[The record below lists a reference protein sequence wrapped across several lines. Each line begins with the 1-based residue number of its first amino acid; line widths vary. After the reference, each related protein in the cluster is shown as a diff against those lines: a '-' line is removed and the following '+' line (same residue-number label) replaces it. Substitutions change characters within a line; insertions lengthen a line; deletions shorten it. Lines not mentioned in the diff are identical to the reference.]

1 MKKILFAITGLT
13 LGGAERVLV
22 DISNKLSNK
31 YDITIF
37 TIYAGGELEE
47 QLNDKIKLESLIKKP
62 YKELSPKE
70 KKIKPLQIMLDK
82 KKIYENIIKDNYDVE
97 IAFLE
102 GAPTR
107 LLSIENNKTKK
118 IAWVH
123 NDITKVFGSGLKAK
137 LKKKI
142 DRKVYEKYDDII
154 FVSEENKKEFE
165 KLYNISTNKEVIYN
179 YIDANRVLEKSKEN
193 VEIEY
198 NKNQVNIVT
207 VARLTEQKAIDR
219 LARVHSRLI
228 RDGFKHT
235 IYVIGDGPERKNIE
249 KIIKENCIED
259 TFKLLGAKE
268 NAYPYMKNADC
279 FVLLSNFEGY
289 PMVLL
294 EAQIL
299 NKYIILTDTAARE
312 TVKEYESKKI
322 VENSEEGI
330 YLGLK
335 DLIENKLFNNEIIS
349 NDYDNKNII
358 NEIEKVIET
367 EK

>member
-22 DISNKLSNK
+22 DIANKLSNK

-37 TIYAGGELEE
+37 TIYAGGELEK
-47 QLNDKIKLESLIKKP
+47 QLNSKIKIESLIKKQ
-62 YKELSPKE
+62 YKELSAE
-70 KKIKPLQIMLDK
+70 ERKIKPLQIILDK
-82 KKIYENIIKDNYDVE
+82 KKIYKNIIKDNYEVE

-107 LLSIENNKTKK
+107 LLSVKNDKVKK

-142 DRKVYEKYDDII
+142 DKKVYEKYDDII
-154 FVSEENKKEFE
+154 FVSEDNKNKFE
-165 KLYNISTNKEVIYN
+165 EIYDVSANKEVIYN
-179 YIDANRVLEKSKEN
+179 YINTERVLEKANEN
-193 VEIEY
+193 IGVEFE
-198 NKNQVNIVT
+198 KDKTNIIT
-207 VARLTEQKAIDR
+207 VSRLVEQKAIDR
-219 LARVHSRLI
+219 LAKVHAKLVKE
-228 RDGFKHT
+228 GFNHN

-249 KIIKENCIED
+249 KIVKENGIEN

-268 NAYPYMKNADC
+268 NAYPYMKNADY
-279 FVLLSNFEGY
+279 FALLSKFEGY

-299 NKYIILTDTAARE
+299 NKYIILTNTAARE
-312 TVKEYESKKI
+312 TVRDYEAKKI
-322 VENSEEGI
+322 VENSENGI

-335 DLIENKLFNNEIIS
+335 CLLQDKTSSKEEFVSKSYNNENIIHQIS
-349 NDYDNKNII
+349 NLLG
-358 NEIEKVIET
+358 
-367 EK
+367 